1 MNFRISRAVLLAI
14 VCTLPSASLLAQQR
28 CPGCVTGEDTVP
40 RLRILPALGVHAG
53 VPQRVSAALGIVFGQ
68 TWQKNGRDHSRN
80 LALFAEPGWSAGR
93 ATLAYV
99 DHGSFGSGFG
109 IGASV
114 LRTWKEPWMTKPN
127 VTYAGGD
134 ILLWP
139 IVFIGPRVGVFRR
152 VSCDATAKK
161 WFVSLDLG
169 IGL

>member
-1 MNFRISRAVLLAI
+1 M
-14 VCTLPSASLLAQQR
+14 
-28 CPGCVTGEDTVP
+28 
-40 RLRILPALGVHAG
+40 
-53 VPQRVSAALGIVFGQ
+53 
-68 TWQKNGRDHSRN
+68 
-80 LALFAEPGWSAGR
+80 
-93 ATLAYV
+93 
-99 DHGSFGSGFG
+99 
-109 IGASV
+109 

-152 VSCDATAKK
+152 VAGDATAKK